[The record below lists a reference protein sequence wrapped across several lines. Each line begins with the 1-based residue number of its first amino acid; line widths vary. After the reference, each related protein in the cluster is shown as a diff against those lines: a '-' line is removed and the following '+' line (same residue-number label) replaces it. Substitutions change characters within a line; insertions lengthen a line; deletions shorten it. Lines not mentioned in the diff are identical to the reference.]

1 MTPTPSVKEEAP
13 SSAGANTVVL
23 PAELGIE
30 KAAAWRSRLLQ
41 AVDSEGAVTLDARD
55 VAQVH
60 TAALQL
66 FCMFCQD
73 RRRAGRDTRWQ
84 EPSEA
89 LRAAAQLLG
98 VTTLLQLVRE
108 QQA

>member
-1 MTPTPSVKEEAP
+1 MSANPSAVPESP
-13 SSAGANTVVL
+13 PDANTLVL
-23 PAELGIE
+23 PSELGIDN
-30 KAAAWRSRLLQ
+30 AAVWRRRLLQ

-73 RRRAGRDTRWQ
+73 RRRAGRETNWRS
-84 EPSEA
+84 PSSA

-98 VTTLLQLVRE
+98 VTTLLQLARE
-108 QQA
+108 KNA